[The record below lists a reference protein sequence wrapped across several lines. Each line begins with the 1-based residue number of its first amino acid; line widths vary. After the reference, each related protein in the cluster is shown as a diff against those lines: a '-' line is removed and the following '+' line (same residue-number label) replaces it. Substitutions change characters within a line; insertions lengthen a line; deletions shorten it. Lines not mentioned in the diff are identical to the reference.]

1 MTSGLIIQF
10 TTSETRRLASLYAN
24 LGNSDI
30 SGAMAEGE
38 IVTLLGMKLGE
49 EMERR
54 SAGDES

>member
-1 MTSGLIIQF
+1 MSLTIEF
-10 TTSETRRLASLYAN
+10 TTAETRRLAALYAN

-49 EMERR
+49 EMERK
-54 SAGDES
+54 SVGEAAV